1 MHKAIAI
8 AALSCLAFAHSAWAA
23 KPPTALPE
31 PGSPAC
37 TAGGGASVTAFVD
50 CAGSFSGNLGGALS
64 QGQIDVLN
72 SQFGDNGF
80 SYSSGLSY
88 SMSNATGNGLF
99 TDLGDDFTLSFDG
112 GAKATGLFVIGLK
125 QANRYSFYLFD
136 GGTAGIGEIDFNV
149 LGVVN
154 KQTDGL
160 SHAIYLGNALSMAAP
175 VPEPESYAL
184 MLAGLGAIG
193 FIARRRAKR

>member
-1 MHKAIAI
+1 MQKAIAI
-8 AALSCLAFAHSAWAA
+8 AALSCLALAHNAWAA
-23 KPPTALPE
+23 KPSSSQPE
-31 PGSPAC
+31 LGSPAC
-37 TAGGGASVTAFVD
+37 TAGGGASVTAFID
-50 CAGSFSGNLGGALS
+50 CAGSFSGNLGGALT
-64 QGQIDVLN
+64 QGQIEVLN
-72 SQFGDNGF
+72 AQFGDKGF
-80 SYSSGLSY
+80 SYGSGLTY
-88 SMSNATGNGLF
+88 SKSDATGYGLF

-136 GGTAGIGEIDFNV
+136 GGTAGIDTIDFNV
-149 LGVVN
+149 LGVVS

-160 SHAIYLGNALSMAAP
+160 SHAVYLGNALTAP

-193 FIARRRAKR
+193 FVARRRAGR

>member
-1 MHKAIAI
+1 MQKAIAI
-8 AALSCLAFAHSAWAA
+8 AALSCLALASNAWAA
-23 KPPTALPE
+23 KPSSSQPE
-31 PGSPAC
+31 LGSPAC
-37 TAGGGASVTAFVD
+37 TAGGGASVTAFID
-50 CAGSFSGNLGGALS
+50 CAGSFSGNLGGALT
-64 QGQIDVLN
+64 QGQIEVLN
-72 SQFGDNGF
+72 AQFGDKGF
-80 SYSSGLSY
+80 SYGGGLTY
-88 SMSNATGNGLF
+88 SKSDATGHGLF

-136 GGTAGIGEIDFNV
+136 GGTAGVGTIDFNV
-149 LGVVN
+149 LGVVS

-160 SHAIYLGNALSMAAP
+160 SHAVYLGNALTAP

-193 FIARRRAKR
+193 FIARRRAGR